1 MKLRLLAAALT
12 AVIPVTAVLTAGNA
26 SAQDMSSEKGK
37 LSYALGYDLGRNL
50 IESGEQVD
58 QASIV
63 KGIQDGLGKKEPSV
77 PVEQLRTAVQNM
89 QQRQVAKAKAAFD
102 KASAENK
109 TKSDAFLAQ
118 NKSKAGVKALPRGV
132 QYREIVKGNGAKP
145 TQNSDVQIQYKGSLY
160 DGRTFVDTSQPQ
172 QGQPAG
178 PVSMKVSQIPL
189 TGLREALVMMRAGA
203 RWEVA
208 IPADKAYGN
217 TPQSPIGPNQAV
229 VVDVQLV
236 SVK

>member
-1 MKLRLLAAALT
+1 MKLRPLVAALMALTLAAGA
-12 AVIPVTAVLTAGNA
+12 AV
-26 SAQDMSSEKGK
+26 AQDTSSERGR

-50 IESGEQVD
+50 AESGEPVD
-58 QASIV
+58 QAAV
-63 KGIQDGLGKKEPSV
+63 TKGLQEGLAKKDPTI
-77 PVEQLRTAVQNM
+77 PVEQLKTAVESM
-89 QQRQVAKAKAAFD
+89 QKRQMAKAKAAFD

-118 NKSKAGVKALPRGV
+118 NKAKAGVKTLPGGV
-132 QYREIVKGNGAKP
+132 QYREIEKGNGAKP
-145 TQNSDVQIQYKGSLY
+145 TQASDVQLTYKGALY
-160 DGRTFVDTSQPQ
+160 DGRTFVDTSRAQ

-189 TGLREALVMMRAGA
+189 TGLREALVMMPAGA

-208 IPADKAYGN
+208 LPADKAYGN
-217 TPQSPIGPNQAV
+217 TPQSPVGPNQAV
-229 VVDVQLV
+229 VFDVKLV